1 MQARERDGAGT
12 AAPSLEQ
19 SLFRSAVTTLQA
31 KSLAIVGASERARWP
46 SEIFRNLREF
56 GYSGRI
62 ALVNPRQKEV
72 FGQRCFPSLR
82 DLPEPVDHALVIV
95 PAAFVPDV
103 LTAAEERGVGSA
115 TVYASMIG
123 DGDDPESK
131 ARGAWLADFT
141 AGSRLRV
148 AGPNC
153 MGAYSYRERL
163 FGYPNTDLCR
173 LAPGP
178 VACIFQSGGLIQ
190 FWMKA
195 AAERGLRY
203 SYCITSGN
211 EPDLGLADYLNF
223 VIDDPHT
230 RQIVLFV
237 EGIRRPQAFM
247 HAAGRALAMGK
258 PILAIKTGVTAQ
270 SRAASRSH
278 TGAIAGDYAAYLA
291 MSERYGIVNHRSLDD
306 LVETALAFEGGRL
319 PKGPRIAFV
328 TTSGAT
334 VDLLY
339 DYAAAEG
346 AAMPDFT
353 DETKAAMLPMMQEGI
368 APKNPL
374 DVGIPSTLEVAA
386 KICETAAG
394 DPNIDMVAWASP
406 MPRKGEAWGDVAP
419 LRQLLTKTDKPVVG
433 FGRVI
438 QQLSDDHLAEQQA
451 AGLPF
456 LQGIEP
462 TIRALDGLWFHAAR
476 RGRAPPP
483 PPPAAPS
490 DLSPATLEATLAR
503 YGIALPKS
511 RAVADA
517 AEAVSAAERIGFPVA
532 LKIRSPDIL
541 HKTEIGGVALG
552 LQNCDAVQAAAE
564 ALAASARAA
573 QPSARIDGFLVQE
586 MVSGIETIVGA
597 RDDPFYGPLLLVGSG
612 GVLVELAADA
622 ALRLLPMAA
631 GEVSTMV
638 DGLKLAQRLSG
649 FRGQPA
655 ADRVAFE
662 AAAFALGRFFL
673 DHRARIKDIEI
684 NPLMVRAPNQS
695 PIHDPQSKV
704 QKPAGAD
711 PSVVAVDV
719 RVLWR
724 EPDEGT

>member
-1 MQARERDGAGT
+1 MQAQERDLPGT
-12 AAPSLEQ
+12 EAAITGK
-19 SLFRSAVTTLQA
+19 SLFRSAVSTLTA

-46 SEIFRNLREF
+46 SEIFKNLREF
-56 GYSGRI
+56 GYPGRI
-62 ALVNPRQKEV
+62 VLVNPRQKEV
-72 FGQRCFPSLR
+72 YGQRCFPSLR
-82 DLPEPVDHALVIV
+82 DLPEPVEHALVIV
-95 PAAFVPDV
+95 PAAAVAGV
-103 LTAAEERGVGSA
+103 LTAAEEAGVYSA
-115 TVYASMIG
+115 TVYASMLG
-123 DGDDPESK
+123 DGDEPESK
-131 ARGAWLADFT
+131 ARGAWLKDFT
-141 AGSRLRV
+141 ATSRLRV

-163 FGYPNTDLCR
+163 FGYPNADLCR

-258 PILAIKTGVTAQ
+258 PILAIKTGVTAK
-270 SRAASRSH
+270 SRAASQSH

-291 MSERYGIVNHRSLDD
+291 MCERYGIVNHRSLDD

-353 DETKAAMLPMMQEGI
+353 DATKAALLPMMQEGI

-386 KICETAAG
+386 KICETAAR

-419 LRQLLTKTDKPVVG
+419 LRQLLTRTDKPVVG

-438 QQLSDDHLAEQQA
+438 QQLSDDHLAAQEA
-451 AGLPF
+451 AGFPF

-462 TIRALDGLWFHAAR
+462 TVRALDGLWFHAAR
-476 RGRAPPP
+476 RGRAPPT
-483 PPPAAPS
+483 PPPAPPS

-511 RAVADA
+511 HAVANA
-517 AEAVSAAERIGFPVA
+517 AEAVTAAERIGYPVA
-532 LKIRSPDIL
+532 LKIRSRDIL
-541 HKTEIGGVALG
+541 HKTEVGGVALA
-552 LQNCDAVQAAAE
+552 LQSRDAVEAAAE
-564 ALAASARAA
+564 ALAAARAA

-586 MVSGIETIVGA
+586 MVSGIEAIVGA
-597 RDDPFYGPLLLVGSG
+597 RDDPLYGPLLLVGSG
-612 GVLVELAADA
+612 GVLVELVADA
-622 ALRLLPMAA
+622 ALRLLPVTA
-631 GEVSTMV
+631 GEVSAMI

-649 FRGQPA
+649 FRGRHA
-655 ADRVAFE
+655 ADRAALE
-662 AAAFALGRFFL
+662 AAALALGRFFL
-673 DHRARIKDIEI
+673 DHRARINDIEI
-684 NPLMVRAPNQS
+684 NPLVVRADNPG
-695 PIHDPQSKV
+695 PVRDRQSKAST
-704 QKPAGAD
+704 PAGAD

-724 EPDEGT
+724 EDAEGA